1 MSKIFNI
8 SEASSIAVHSLA
20 LIAKAKKQINAVE
33 IASMTNF
40 SKNHLAKILQR
51 LVKSNYIKSVR
62 GPKGGFVLNKD
73 SRDITL
79 LEVYELIEGSLEQS
93 KCTIHDGACQFSRCI
108 FGNFGEK
115 FTDEFRDYLRTK
127 TIFELT
133 I

>member
-33 IASMTNF
+33 IAAMTNF
-40 SKNHLAKILQR
+40 SKNHLSKILQR

-73 SRDITL
+73 SKDITL

-93 KCTIHDGACQFSRCI
+93 KCTIHESACQFSHCI
-108 FGNFGEK
+108 FGNFGER

-127 TIFELT
+127 TIHELT

>member
-33 IASMTNF
+33 IAAMTNF

-73 SRDITL
+73 SRKITL
-79 LEVYELIEGSLEQS
+79 LEIYELIEGSLEES
-93 KCTIHDGACQFSRCI
+93 KCNIHNGECQFSYCI
-108 FGNFGEK
+108 FGNYGEK
-115 FTDEFRDYLRTK
+115 FTTEFRNYLKNK
-127 TIFELT
+127 TIYDISL
-133 I
+133 